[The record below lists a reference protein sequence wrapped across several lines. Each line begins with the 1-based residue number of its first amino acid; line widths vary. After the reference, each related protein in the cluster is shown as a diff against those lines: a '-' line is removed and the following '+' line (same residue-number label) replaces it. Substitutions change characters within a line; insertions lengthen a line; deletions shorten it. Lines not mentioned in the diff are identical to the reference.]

1 MVRTYNSI
9 NGVNNNV
16 NTQINNNNRVNNI
29 YNKSVIKLWVE
40 DQNYVDIIIND
51 INKIVN
57 NKYLIIETLLRII

>member
-57 NKYLIIETLLRII
+57 KKYMIIETLLRII

>member
-1 MVRTYNSI
+1 MIRTYNSI

>member
-1 MVRTYNSI
+1 VVRTYNSI

>member
-16 NTQINNNNRVNNI
+16 NTQINNNNKVNNI
-29 YNKSVIKLWVE
+29 YNKSVLKLWVE

>member
-29 YNKSVIKLWVE
+29 YNKSVLKLWLE

-57 NKYLIIETLLRII
+57 KKYMIIETLLRII

>member
-29 YNKSVIKLWVE
+29 YNKSVLKLWVE
-40 DQNYVDIIIND
+40 DQNYADIIIND